1 MWVYLVP
8 PAFLLLILLKQMG
21 KKNLLTFGKLQR
33 LTLFIMEEWM
43 LSAFCLSI
51 YFKDLEGTWSC
62 SQDKDSRVHL
72 WHMQSFSRSFLFV
85 LLELL
90 KSFLDYGVLETRL
103 FFSDIKSQSFSFFG
117 SFVKSFKVSERM
129 WRCLYPLEEKQLTH
143 CKGKNIILI
152 THI

>member
-1 MWVYLVP
+1 
-8 PAFLLLILLKQMG
+8 MG

-33 LTLFIMEEWM
+33 LTLFIMEERM

-90 KSFLDYGVLETRL
+90 KSFLD
-103 FFSDIKSQSFSFFG
+103 
-117 SFVKSFKVSERM
+117 
-129 WRCLYPLEEKQLTH
+129 
-143 CKGKNIILI
+143 
-152 THI
+152 

>member
-1 MWVYLVP
+1 MSLFGRITNNKIYYIKRDVK
-8 PAFLLLILLKQMG
+8 LLKQMG

-85 LLELL
+85 LLETEPEHM
-90 KSFLDYGVLETRL
+90 K
-103 FFSDIKSQSFSFFG
+103 
-117 SFVKSFKVSERM
+117 M
-129 WRCLYPLEEKQLTH
+129 P
-143 CKGKNIILI
+143 
-152 THI
+152 